1 MEYQRGGRLVEKSV
15 KIASWIL
22 SIYALY
28 ELSLSAANKVA
39 RDVIYERSK
48 GVCEGCGRED
58 LNGSG
63 IVSHINHTK
72 NKHYNAPDNL
82 RFYCPKCEALHH
94 LKHFKKAHK
103 IGLKEKDNNASAL
116 GRLVELINFD
126 PAEFELFYK
135 EHQQKIDL
143 LFGKYKLSYRR
154 FILTYSNGSSD

>member
-72 NKHYNAPDNL
+72 NKHFLDICIPNFMFHVIVY
-82 RFYCPKCEALHH
+82 
-94 LKHFKKAHK
+94 
-103 IGLKEKDNNASAL
+103 
-116 GRLVELINFD
+116 LIENIK
-126 PAEFELFYK
+126 LF
-135 EHQQKIDL
+135 HI
-143 LFGKYKLSYRR
+143 KLP
-154 FILTYSNGSSD
+154 L